1 MTVRIST
8 VPNDPYLGY
17 DAIEIARMASACLQ
31 CNTPAPCT
39 LSCSRQADI
48 PRVMRLAGQ
57 AACEGLQLTRWF
69 WEEERIEAARITDS
83 ISDVYNS

>member
-1 MTVRIST
+1 MTVRLSN

-17 DAIEIARMASACLQ
+17 DAVSAAHTATACLQ
-31 CNTPAPCT
+31 CLSPAPCT
-39 LSCSRQADI
+39 AACPRGTDI

-69 WEEERIEAARITDS
+69 WDEERVESARICDAITDA
-83 ISDVYNS
+83 YN